1 MLLRRDLYEPF
12 DAPAWPAGV
21 ALVPF
26 SRAMAGEL
34 HQLLRTAFAS
44 QHDGQFPGIHAWW
57 SAMIDDPDFDA
68 EMCFV
73 AQAADGRLVGF
84 VRCPASGF
92 IQDLAVHPDWRGAG
106 LGEALV
112 LRCFQALKNR
122 HHTWA
127 DLNVDPDNRMAVH
140 LFRRLGMTPC
150 Q

>member
-12 DAPAWPAGV
+12 DEPNWPDGV
-21 ALVPF
+21 GLVPF

-34 HQLLRTAFAS
+34 HHLLKAAFAA
-44 QHDGQFPGIHAWW
+44 QYDGEFPGIHTWW
-57 SAMIDDPDFDA
+57 VAMMDDPDFDE

-92 IQDLAVHPDWRGAG
+92 IQDLAVHPDWRGVG

-112 LRCFQALKNR
+112 LRCFRALKNR
-122 HHTWA
+122 HHTSA
-127 DLNVDPDNRMAVH
+127 ELNVEPDNHVAAR
-140 LFRRLGMTPC
+140 LFQRLGMTPC